1 MFDRS
6 MGVADRAKRA
16 CMSDAPISAGAGP
29 DRADLVG
36 EHATDVVL
44 GGNAEGRLLFAS
56 AAIRRLLAREPL
68 QAVESSLTALCHAE
82 DSALWQ
88 RAVERCVESG
98 AESRFEARLRHQDGR
113 WIWTDV
119 DMLPP
124 RGAAGYCMAWVAIV
138 RSCEDRRR
146 AQSLL
151 HAERL
156 RLLSVLDAVSDGV
169 IATAADGSIA
179 FLNTGAERL
188 LGWREAEVAGRPLG
202 DVLRPA
208 GLPVAPEPDVGAPAL
223 LAWLEPLRQRSV
235 PLQRR
240 DNSEC
245 MVQLAPLP
253 VRSADGT
260 DFGLVIGLRDSG
272 QASVLLRELSYR
284 ASHDALTGLLNRE
297 EFERRL
303 KQLVLDAIGTGLG
316 HSLGYIDL
324 DQFKLVNDTCGHAA
338 GDALLREVSAT
349 LLGQLG
355 ENDIL
360 ARLGGDEFGVLMP
373 CRSPAE
379 AARLAQDLVDALA
392 RMRFEWEGRQFR
404 IGGSI
409 GVAPIA
415 RDAGDHQTV
424 LMAADAA
431 CYVAKERGRNRV
443 HLFELSDVAVA
454 RRQGEMRWVPRL
466 QTALETSDFRLLA
479 HDILPCAGALP
490 GEPLRMELLLAL
502 PDASGRLIPP
512 GEFLPAA
519 QRYGLMGRI
528 DRWVVEQALRWLRSQ
543 ESRGGR
549 GLDMVAVNLSGSSI
563 SDPDFRAFVE
573 DEVRAARV
581 GPLLC
586 FEITE
591 SEAVANLGDAAEFIG
606 RMRALGCRF
615 ALDDFGAGLSSFPYL
630 RRLGVDFVK
639 IDGQFVRDMAH
650 DPVAAALA
658 ESIHRIAKVLGLATV
673 AEFVESAPIYAA
685 VQRIGVDYV
694 QGFHF
699 GRPRPLSQVA

>member
-1 MFDRS
+1 MNDPT
-6 MGVADRAKRA
+6 
-16 CMSDAPISAGAGP
+16 APALPNWAE
-29 DRADLVG
+29 LVG
-36 EHATDVVL
+36 EHASDLVL
-44 GGNAEGRLLFAS
+44 GGDRAGRLGFAS
-56 AAIRRLLAREPL
+56 AAMVRLLEREPVA
-68 QAVESSLTALCHAE
+68 AVGSGLDSVCHAE
-82 DSALWQ
+82 DAALWL
-88 RAVERCVESG
+88 RAIARCIDEG
-98 AESRFEARLRHQDGR
+98 AESRFESRLRHRDGR
-113 WIWTDV
+113 WIWVEADLRV
-119 DMLPP
+119 PH
-124 RGAAGYCMAWVAIV
+124 GAVGGAIAWVAIV

-146 AQSLL
+146 AQSLA

-156 RLLSVLDAVSDGV
+156 RLLAVLEAVSDGV
-169 IATAADGSIA
+169 IATATDGRIEFMNA
-179 FLNTGAERL
+179 GAERL
-188 LGWREAEVAGRPLG
+188 LGWREAEVSGRALG
-202 DVLRPA
+202 AVLRPA
-208 GLPVAPEPDVGAPAL
+208 GLPAAAESGMGASAL
-223 LAWLEPLRQRSV
+223 QAWLEPLRQRSV
-235 PLQRR
+235 ALQRR
-240 DNSEC
+240 DGSEC
-245 MVQLAPLP
+245 TVQLTPLP
-253 VRSADGT
+253 VRGADGSE
-260 DFGLVIGLRDSG
+260 FGLVLGLRDSG

-479 HDILPCAGALP
+479 HDILPCAGAGP

-543 ESRGGR
+543 ETRGGPA
-549 GLDMVAVNLSGSSI
+549 LDMVAVNLSGSSI

-573 DEVRAARV
+573 DEVRASRV

-591 SEAVANLGDAAEFIG
+591 SEAVANLGDAAEFMG

-658 ESIHRIAKVLGLATV
+658 ESIHRIAKVLGLVTV

-699 GRPRPLSQVA
+699 GRPRPLSQVG